1 VESLLAKRGRDEAV
15 TAAELKEANGN
26 LDDATQPLAELMM
39 DRVMAEML
47 EKRGVL
53 PG

>member
-1 VESLLAKRGRDEAV
+1 VELLLAKRGRDEAV
-15 TAAELKEANGN
+15 TTTELKEANGN